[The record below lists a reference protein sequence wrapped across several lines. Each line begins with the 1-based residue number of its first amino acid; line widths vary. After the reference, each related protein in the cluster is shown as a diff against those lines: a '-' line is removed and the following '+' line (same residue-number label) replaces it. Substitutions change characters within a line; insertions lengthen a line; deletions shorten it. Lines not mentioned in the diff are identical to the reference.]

1 MMESY
6 KDYKQ
11 QPHPKKTG
19 STLAIVLIIAS
30 VTFIA
35 GYFFPNKSGVNV
47 PDFING
53 NKNVVYEVQDKQ
65 QPDTTGSV
73 RLDMAPFWHVL
84 DLMSQDSIYISN
96 VAPEKLVEG
105 AIKGMVEAVGDP
117 YTSYFTSKENSGFKN
132 GLEGLY
138 EGIGAQ
144 LGFKDKKLAIIA
156 PLESSP
162 AQKAGVKAG
171 DLIVAVDGES
181 TVDWSVPKAVSV
193 IRGEAGTTIKLTLA
207 RGGESF
213 DVEIKRAKI
222 QIPAVRVTWLD
233 GNIAHVRVLRFGSD
247 TNAEWDKAVN
257 ELVMKNA
264 KGVVLDVRNN
274 PGGLLNSAIY
284 LASEFFNDGVVVKR
298 QTNHDLVEFKV
309 DHKCRLCDVPVVV
322 LINEG
327 SASASE
333 ILAGAIQSRDRGKLV
348 GVKSFGKGTV
358 QEAIDLSDG
367 SAIHITTA
375 KWLLP
380 NGKNIH
386 GEGLTPDYTVETKVE
401 TGPFGKSEDDAQL
414 NKAVELL
421 TQ

>member
-1 MMESY
+1 MVENY
-6 KDYKQ
+6 ADYKP
-11 QPHPKKTG
+11 QPRPKKSG
-19 STLAIVLIIAS
+19 STLAITLIVASIA
-30 VTFIA
+30 FIV
-35 GYFFPNKSGVNV
+35 GYFFPNKDAVTTS
-47 PDFING
+47 DFLND
-53 NKNVVYEVQDKQ
+53 NKRVVYEVQDKQ
-65 QPDTTGSV
+65 QPDGQIK
-73 RLDMAPFWHVL
+73 LDMAPFWYVL
-84 DLMSQDSIYISN
+84 DLMSQDSIYIADVS
-96 VAPEKLVEG
+96 PEKLVEG
-105 AIKGMVEAVGDP
+105 AIKGMVDAVGDP
-117 YTSYFTSKENSGFKN
+117 YTSYFTSEENSGFKD

-144 LGFKDKKLAIIA
+144 LGFKDERLAIIA
-156 PLESSP
+156 PLEGSP
-162 AQKAGVKAG
+162 AEKAGVQAG

-181 TVDWSVPKAVSV
+181 TVDWSIPKAVSM
-193 IRGEAGTTIKLTLA
+193 IRGEAGTTVTLTLL
-207 RGGESF
+207 RGDKTL

-233 GNIAHVRVLRFGSD
+233 NGIAHVRVLRFGSD
-247 TNAEWDKAVN
+247 TNSEWDKAVN
-257 ELVMKNA
+257 EMVMKNV

-284 LASEFFNDGVVVKR
+284 LASEFFKDGVVVKR
-298 QTNHDLVEFKV
+298 QTNRDLVEFDV

-358 QEAIDLSDG
+358 QEAIDLSG
-367 SAIHITTA
+367 GAAIHITTA

-386 GEGLTPDYTVETKVE
+386 GEGLTPDYNIETKVE
-401 TGPFGKSEDDAQL
+401 TGPFGKSDEDAQL

-421 TQ
+421 TK